1 MEGYGVLGERLGHSF
16 ALRVHAL
23 LGNDAF
29 AVHEVPPE
37 ELGAFLARRAFRGLT
52 VSMPYK
58 KAVIPFCDAL
68 DPLAERIGSVNAL
81 LVEPDGSLKGYNTDY
96 YGFAWMVKHAG
107 VNLRGAKV
115 LMLGTGG
122 AAAAAEAVAADL
134 GAREVV
140 SVSRGGEADYTSVYA
155 LHSDAEVIVNAT
167 PVGMHP
173 DNGGQPIRLTG
184 FRQCR
189 SVLDMIYN
197 PLRTMLLLEAEHRGI
212 PCEGGLTMFAAQAKR
227 AAELFS
233 GKEIPEARIGEI
245 CTRLM
250 EEACNIVL
258 IGMPGSGKS
267 YFGKLIAKQFGRQ
280 FIDMDAYI
288 EQAQGR
294 TIPDIFAQQGEPV
307 FRDMEV
313 EASRALGCRTG
324 LVISTGGGT
333 VVRKESM
340 DALRQNG
347 CVFFVDRP
355 LSELATEGR
364 PLSQGGEST
373 LQRLYDARIGLY
385 TGYADVSIS
394 NATGM
399 AAERIA
405 ETVLREYERVC
416 AAASLPRWGQMQP

>member
-197 PLRTMLLLEAEHRGI
+197 PLRTTLLLEAEHRGI

-245 CTRLM
+245 CTHLM
-250 EEACNIVL
+250 EKACNIVL

-294 TIPDIFAQQGEPV
+294 TIPEIFAQQGEPA

-394 NATGM
+394 NAAGM

>member
-1 MEGYGVLGERLGHSF
+1 VEGYGVLGERLGHSF

-37 ELGAFLARRAFRGLT
+37 ELGAFLARRAFQGLT

-122 AAAAAEAVAADL
+122 AAAAAEAFAADL

-140 SVSRGGEADYTSVYA
+140 SVSGGGEADYTSVYA

-197 PLRTMLLLEAEHRGI
+197 PLRTPLLLEAEHRGI
-212 PCEGGLTMFAAQAKR
+212 PCEGGLTMFVAQAKR

-233 GKEIPEARIGEI
+233 GKEIPEARIGEV

-294 TIPDIFAQQGEPV
+294 TIPEIFAQQGEPA

-394 NATGM
+394 NAAGM

>member
-167 PVGMHP
+167 PVGMYP

-197 PLRTMLLLEAEHRGI
+197 PLRTPLLLEAEHRGI

-233 GKEIPEARIGEI
+233 GKEIPEARIGEV

-294 TIPDIFAQQGEPV
+294 TIPEIFAQQGEPA

-313 EASRALGCRTG
+313 ETSRALGCRTG

-394 NATGM
+394 NAAGM

-416 AAASLPRWGQMQP
+416 AAASLPRCGQMQP

>member
-140 SVSRGGEADYTSVYA
+140 SVSRGGEADYTITS
-155 LHSDAEVIVNAT
+155 
-167 PVGMHP
+167 
-173 DNGGQPIRLTG
+173 
-184 FRQCR
+184 
-189 SVLDMIYN
+189 
-197 PLRTMLLLEAEHRGI
+197 
-212 PCEGGLTMFAAQAKR
+212 
-227 AAELFS
+227 
-233 GKEIPEARIGEI
+233 
-245 CTRLM
+245 
-250 EEACNIVL
+250 
-258 IGMPGSGKS
+258 
-267 YFGKLIAKQFGRQ
+267 
-280 FIDMDAYI
+280 
-288 EQAQGR
+288 
-294 TIPDIFAQQGEPV
+294 
-307 FRDMEV
+307 
-313 EASRALGCRTG
+313 
-324 LVISTGGGT
+324 
-333 VVRKESM
+333 
-340 DALRQNG
+340 
-347 CVFFVDRP
+347 
-355 LSELATEGR
+355 
-364 PLSQGGEST
+364 
-373 LQRLYDARIGLY
+373 
-385 TGYADVSIS
+385 
-394 NATGM
+394 
-399 AAERIA
+399 
-405 ETVLREYERVC
+405 
-416 AAASLPRWGQMQP
+416 ASLCSA

>member
-1 MEGYGVLGERLGHSF
+1 MEGYGILGERLSSSS
-16 ALRVHAL
+16 APRAHAL
-23 LGNDAF
+23 LWNDAF
-29 AVHEVPPE
+29 TVHEVPPE

-96 YGFAWMVKHAG
+96 YGFAWMVKRAG
-107 VNLRGAKV
+107 VNLQGAKV
-115 LMLGTGG
+115 LVLGTGG
-122 AAAAAEAVAADL
+122 TAAAAEAVAADL

-140 SVSRGGEADYTSVYA
+140 PVSRGGEADYTSVYA

-167 PVGMHP
+167 PVGMYP
-173 DNGGQPIRLTG
+173 DNGSQPIRLTG

-189 SVLDMIYN
+189 CVLDMIYN
-197 PLRTMLLLEAEHRGI
+197 PLRTTFLLEAEHCGI
-212 PCEGGLTMFAAQAKR
+212 PCEGGLTMFVAQAKR
-227 AAELFS
+227 AAEIFS
-233 GKEIPEARIGEI
+233 GKEILEARIGEV

-250 EEACNIVL
+250 EEGCNIVL

-267 YFGKLIAKQFGRQ
+267 YFGKLIAKQFGRR

-294 TIPDIFAQQGEPV
+294 TIPEIFAQQGEPA

-313 EASRALGCRTG
+313 EASRVLGCRTG

-355 LSELATEGR
+355 LPELATEGR
-364 PLSQGGEST
+364 PLSEGGEST
-373 LQRLYDARIGLY
+373 LRRLYDARIGLY

-394 NATGM
+394 NAAGM
-399 AAERIA
+399 NAERIA

>member
-37 ELGAFLARRAFRGLT
+37 ELSAFLARRAFRGLT

-197 PLRTMLLLEAEHRGI
+197 PLRTTLLLEAEHRGI
-212 PCEGGLTMFAAQAKR
+212 PCEGGLTMFVAQAKR
-227 AAELFS
+227 VAELFS

-250 EEACNIVL
+250 EKACNIVL

-294 TIPDIFAQQGEPV
+294 TIPEIFAQQGEPA

-394 NATGM
+394 NAAGM
-399 AAERIA
+399 TAERIA

-416 AAASLPRWGQMQP
+416 AAASLPRCGQMQP

>member
-155 LHSDAEVIVNAT
+155 LHGDAEVIVNAT

-197 PLRTMLLLEAEHRGI
+197 PLRTPLLLEAEHRGI

-233 GKEIPEARIGEI
+233 GKEIPEARIGEV

-267 YFGKLIAKQFGRQ
+267 SFGKLIAKQFGRQ

-294 TIPDIFAQQGEPV
+294 TIPEIFAQQGEPA

-394 NATGM
+394 NAAGM

-416 AAASLPRWGQMQP
+416 AAASLPRWCQMQP

>member
-29 AVHEVPPE
+29 AVYEVPPE
-37 ELGAFLARRAFRGLT
+37 ELGVFLARRAFRGLT

-58 KAVIPFCDAL
+58 KAVIPFCDTL

-115 LMLGTGG
+115 LVLGTGG

-197 PLRTMLLLEAEHRGI
+197 PLRTTLLLEAEHRGI

-233 GKEIPEARIGEI
+233 GKEIPEARIGEV

-250 EEACNIVL
+250 EEVCNIVL

-294 TIPDIFAQQGEPV
+294 TIPEIFAQQGEPA

-394 NATGM
+394 NAAGM
-399 AAERIA
+399 TAERIA

>member
-197 PLRTMLLLEAEHRGI
+197 PLRTPLLLEAEHRGI
-212 PCEGGLTMFAAQAKR
+212 PCEGGLTMFVAQAKR
-227 AAELFS
+227 VAELFS

-245 CTRLM
+245 CTHLM
-250 EEACNIVL
+250 EKACNIVL

-294 TIPDIFAQQGEPV
+294 TIPEIFAQQGEPA

-394 NATGM
+394 NAAGM

-416 AAASLPRWGQMQP
+416 AAASLPRCGQMQP

>member
-115 LMLGTGG
+115 LVLGTGG

-197 PLRTMLLLEAEHRGI
+197 PLRTTLLLEAEHRGI
-212 PCEGGLTMFAAQAKR
+212 PCEGGLTMFVAQAKR
-227 AAELFS
+227 VAELFS

-250 EEACNIVL
+250 EKACNIVL

-294 TIPDIFAQQGEPV
+294 TIPEIFAQQGEPA
-307 FRDMEV
+307 FRAMEV

-394 NATGM
+394 NAAGM